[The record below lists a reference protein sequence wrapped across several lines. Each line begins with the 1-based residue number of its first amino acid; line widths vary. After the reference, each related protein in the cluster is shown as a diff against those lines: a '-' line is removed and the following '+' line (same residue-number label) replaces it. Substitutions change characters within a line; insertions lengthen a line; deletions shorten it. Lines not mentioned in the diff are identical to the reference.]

1 MTIAVQKSIP
11 GNNQGKQGEMRLV
24 VHSSG
29 MYLYV
34 KGYSTWGSLRLSMQ
48 GTNTQDARDA
58 RRILQESIR
67 EVIVHD
73 GSTASS
79 TAAEHGG
86 GTIAGPMGPGK
97 PDHSSGEHR
106 PH

>member
-34 KGYSTWGSLRLSMQ
+34 KGYSTLGSLRLSMQ
-48 GTNTQDARDA
+48 GTSQQDARDA
-58 RRILQESIR
+58 RRILQENVRTLIQ
-67 EVIVHD
+67 HD
-73 GSTASS
+73 GTSTGI
-79 TAAEHGG
+79 AADAVHGD
-86 GTIAGPMGPGK
+86 GTIAGNSGK
-97 PDHSSGEHR
+97 RRSASHPDA
-106 PH
+106 PL